1 MAEKKRRILLVER
14 HAERAKRYASLLE
27 SAADVQIVPSL
38 LDTEPGSPVDDDV
51 ITVVN
56 AILQT
61 RPEMCDIGMVLLT
74 SPLYDMAKF
83 DAIQRT
89 AGQVSP
95 TPQLAVLPMY
105 EYARHEVNRLNKA
118 GGTVAIIEIPDV
130 DFESYVGPE
139 VFYSTIMNLLYSN
152 PELPSLDQNN
162 NHQ

>member
-38 LDTEPGSPVDDDV
+38 LDTEPGSHVDDDL

-61 RPEMCDIGMVLLT
+61 HPDACDIGLVLLT
-74 SPLYDMAKF
+74 SPLYNMAKLE
-83 DAIQRT
+83 AIQRA

-95 TPQLAVLPMY
+95 TPRLIAIPLF
-105 EYARHEVNRLNKA
+105 EHDRHVIASLNQS
-118 GGTVAIIEIPDV
+118 GSTVAIREIRDV

-152 PELPSLDQNN
+152 PELPSLDQNK